1 MSTFKV
7 FLFQIYFYFMY
18 MIFFPA
24 CVYAYHIDAW
34 YLGGQKKALGLLT
47 L

>member
-1 MSTFKV
+1 MNTFKV

-24 CVYAYHIDAW
+24 CVYVYHTDAW
-34 YLGGQKKALGLLT
+34 YLGGQKKALGLLKS
-47 L
+47 